1 MKPRHLHVISFDIPY
16 PPSYGGVIDVY
27 YKIKALC
34 KEDVKVHLH
43 CFEYGRVKSRQLENL
58 CATVNY
64 YPRSISRSKLFNS
77 LPYIVTSRNSVS
89 LLKNLLKDDYPIL
102 MEGLH
107 SCYYLGDRA
116 LSDRNIIVRTHNIEH
131 HYYKGLAAVERNIFK
146 RYYFYNEAGKLEH
159 FEEVLKK
166 ASFIA
171 AISQNDFHYLNHKY
185 ENVVHLPPFHQFNR
199 VVSKAGKGNY
209 VVYHGNLSVGEN
221 NEAALFLVKKVFNS
235 LPDIPLIIAGSRPSK
250 ELREAVKGRNNIIIE
265 ADKTIKEINALIR
278 NAHINIIP
286 TFQPTG
292 IKLKLLAALFSGRF
306 CIANSA
312 MVENTGLEKLCIIAN
327 TTGEMKK
334 ALKKTFPLE
343 FKAEDIII
351 RTEVLNEKYSNKINI
366 QNFLRQV
373 LQYP

>member
-1 MKPRHLHVISFDIPY
+1 
-16 PPSYGGVIDVY
+16 
-27 YKIKALC
+27 
-34 KEDVKVHLH
+34 
-43 CFEYGRVKSRQLENL
+43 
-58 CATVNY
+58 
-64 YPRSISRSKLFNS
+64 
-77 LPYIVTSRNSVS
+77 
-89 LLKNLLKDDYPIL
+89 
-102 MEGLH
+102 
-107 SCYYLGDRA
+107 
-116 LSDRNIIVRTHNIEH
+116 
-131 HYYKGLAAVERNIFK
+131 
-146 RYYFYNEAGKLEH
+146 
-159 FEEVLKK
+159 
-166 ASFIA
+166 
-171 AISQNDFHYLNHKY
+171 
-185 ENVVHLPPFHQFNR
+185 
-199 VVSKAGKGNY
+199 
-209 VVYHGNLSVGEN
+209 
-221 NEAALFLVKKVFNS
+221 
-235 LPDIPLIIAGSRPSK
+235 
-250 ELREAVKGRNNIIIE
+250 
-265 ADKTIKEINALIR
+265 IKEINALIR